1 MEGFIVV
8 AVKVDLGCG
17 PVCLLTKTGC
27 GLGTLATNGAL
38 TLNPEAGLEGV
49 TCTLNPEAGL
59 EGVTFKSGRIAPPEF
74 DNPDPFNLFMD
85 PGRL

>member
-1 MEGFIVV
+1 MEGWICV
-8 AVKVDLGCG
+8 AVKVDLGCPG
-17 PVCLLTKTGC
+17 LLTKTGC
-27 GLGTLATNGAL
+27 GLGTLATKGAL